1 MKRLFRPVVLALLI
15 AVLLVSCKTVDS
27 QADLTDEQ
35 YDYALHLVLDQAQE
49 QAISDLFKQLNEF
62 REPMIP
68 SQYSGIEETKGRAP
82 GLEHLVKQWFEVSS
96 LAVLQLFGYFSDYAG
111 TIKDRI
117 VFRDPRSLAEAGD
130 TSISLYYRSLFRD
143 ELLEVIY
150 DSIHDWDYSVWT
162 QCVIQYNA
170 WAATRNLLYNE
181 DNDTLDATTDI
192 DKLARLFSEHL
203 TERFFEHLGTAE
215 ALIRTTPD
223 PDMDPVLAVVLGL
236 V

>member
-62 REPMIP
+62 KEPMIP
-68 SQYSGIEETKGRAP
+68 QDYSRIGELRGRAP
-82 GLEHLVKQWFEVSS
+82 GLEHLVQQWTEVSS
-96 LAVLQLFGYFSDYAG
+96 LAVMQLFGSISDYVE
-111 TIKDRI
+111 TLKSKIS
-117 VFRDPRSLAEAGD
+117 FRDPRTMAESGNE
-130 TSISLYYRSLFRD
+130 SISLYYRSLFQD
-143 ELLEVIY
+143 EMVAVIY
-150 DSIHDWDYSVWT
+150 ESIHDWDYSVWT
-162 QCVIQYNA
+162 QSVIQYNA
-170 WAATRNLLYNE
+170 WAATRNLLYDE

-223 PDMDPVLAVVLGL
+223 PAMDPVLAVVLGL